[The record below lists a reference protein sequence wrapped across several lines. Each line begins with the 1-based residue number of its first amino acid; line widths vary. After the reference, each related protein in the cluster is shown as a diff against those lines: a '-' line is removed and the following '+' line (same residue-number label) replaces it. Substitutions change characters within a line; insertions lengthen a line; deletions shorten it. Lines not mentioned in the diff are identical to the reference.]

1 MPNEMS
7 AAGTVNPR
15 LISSGVRT
23 VARGNEPLRLDGG
36 ESLWV
41 VLSGRVDVFLTMS
54 TTGGGAGARQHL
66 FRIETGGSLFGWPAV
81 DGSKAT
87 FIAVGGPG
95 TELLELTRANVTASL
110 SPQDL
115 QQYVDSW
122 VRALSTSAAQGPTPV
137 STLLL
142 QAGTTVQLRAAE
154 VVAAPADVTW
164 IRAVTGTWKY
174 RNEAWHTPPDLARY
188 YPLAGSLWLTPDS
201 ACEMEVIATEALVAG
216 GNAFAALDAFNAWF
230 SAAVQARSTTLEA
243 DELRRLTQRVS
254 GDRRSLASGVAQ
266 LAAASSDVESVVP
279 AESQRGDDDLFEVC
293 RLVAEQSGIALTAPP
308 PSLAASSADA
318 KLTAIARASG
328 IPTRR
333 VRLVGAWWKGGN
345 AGALFG
351 FRSDSREPVALLPSK
366 QGYVEVSARGERRG
380 VDSATASSLD
390 STAITFYRPL
400 PARSVSFREL
410 LRFGLAGSR
419 RDLVTVGVLGLVI
432 SLIGLMVPVMTGV
445 LFDDVVP
452 AADRPQLL
460 QIAMA
465 LVVAAVVGGAF
476 RIAQGLAVLRVQTRM
491 DVILESALWDRL
503 LNLPVDFF
511 RQYTAGDLAVR
522 AGGIAAA
529 REMISLATVTALL
542 TGIFS
547 VTQLGLLF
555 YYDISLALLGAGL
568 AAVAVAATAATA
580 VTLLRRGR
588 EVAQFERTISGRV
601 FQFLSGISKL
611 RVAAAESRAFRL
623 WANLFSSQRTLTYGM
638 GTISNNLQV
647 FQAVFPIL
655 ASAALF
661 GWIIAGNADGLTTG
675 QFLAFNAAFMTFIA
689 MLPGILYAV
698 LAVQQ
703 AVPQLEGIRPIL
715 EAIPEVAESHAAPG
729 QLSGAIEVSHVSFR
743 YAQDRPL
750 VLHDV
755 SLQIR
760 AGEFVAFAGPSGS
773 GKSTIVRMLLGFE
786 RPETGTVYF
795 DGQDIASLDRR
806 AVRRQMG
813 VVLQDGQ
820 LITGDIFTN
829 IAGGNRITPD
839 QAMEAAAAA
848 GFSNDLAA
856 MPMGLWTVISEGG
869 GNLSGGQQQRLLI
882 ARAIV
887 TKPRIILFDE
897 ATSAL
902 DNPTQ
907 AIVSENLETLKATR
921 IVIAHRLSTIQHA
934 DTIYVID
941 AGRVVQRGSYDE
953 LRQAE
958 GLFRDLVQRQLA

>member
-1 MPNEMS
+1 MPNDS
-7 AAGTVNPR
+7 GTAAIVDPR
-15 LISSGVRT
+15 VLASGVRT
-23 VARGNEPLRLDGG
+23 VARGNDPLRLDGSR
-36 ESLWV
+36 SLWV
-41 VLSGRVDVFLTMS
+41 VLSGRVDVFLT
-54 TTGGGAGARQHL
+54 TDNGAGARQHL
-66 FRIETGGSLFGWPAV
+66 FRVESGHALFGWPAS
-81 DGSKAT
+81 GGAGNGAR

-95 TELLELTRANVTASL
+95 TELLELTHANATASL

-115 QQYVDSW
+115 QHYIDLW
-122 VRALSTSAAQGPTPV
+122 VLALSTSAVRGPTRA
-137 STLLL
+137 STRPL
-142 QAGTTVQLRAAE
+142 QPGSNIQLRPDE
-154 VVAAPADVTW
+154 VVAAFDETLW
-164 IRAVTGTWKY
+164 IRTMAGTWTY
-174 RNEAWHTPPDLARY
+174 GRAGSNTPPDLTHPC
-188 YPLAGSLWLTPDS
+188 PLAGALWLTADS
-201 ACEMEVIATEALVAG
+201 PCELEAIPTAALVAG
-216 GNAFAALDAFNAWF
+216 GDALAALDAFNAWF
-230 SAAVQARSTTLEA
+230 SGTMQAGSVAIEA
-243 DELRRLTQRVS
+243 DELQRLTQRIEA
-254 GDRRSLASGVAQ
+254 DRRSLASGVAQ
-266 LAAASSDVESVVP
+266 LAAAASDDVANARATAP
-279 AESQRGDDDLFEVC
+279 LAGDELLTLC
-293 RLVAEQSGIALTAPP
+293 RLVTERSGIVLTAPP
-308 PSLAASSADA
+308 PALTVLSIEEKLAA
-318 KLTAIARASG
+318 IATASG
-328 IPTRR
+328 VPMRR
-333 VRLVGAWWKGGN
+333 VRLVGAWWKGDC
-345 AGALFG
+345 GALLG
-351 FRSDSREPVALLPSK
+351 FRSDSKEPVALLQVK
-366 QGYVEVSARGERRG
+366 HGYVEFTAQGQQREIDR
-380 VDSATASSLD
+380 ATAGSLESS
-390 STAITFYRPL
+390 AITFYRPL
-400 PARSVSFREL
+400 PARAISFREL
-410 LRFGLAGSR
+410 LRFGVAGSG
-419 RDLVTVGVLGLVI
+419 RDLSVVAVLGLVI
-432 SLIGLMVPVMTGV
+432 SLVGLLVPVMTGV
-445 LFDDVVP
+445 LFDDVIP
-452 AADRPQLL
+452 AADRTQLM

-465 LVVAAVVGGAF
+465 LVVAALVGGAF

-491 DVILESALWDRL
+491 DVTLQSALWDRL

-555 YYDISLALLGAGL
+555 YYDVSLALLGTGL
-568 AAVAVAATAATA
+568 AAVAVTATAATA
-580 VTLLRRGR
+580 LALLRRGR
-588 EVAQFERTISGRV
+588 EVAQRERTISGRV

-611 RVAAAESRAFRL
+611 RVAAAESRAFRS

-638 GTISNNLQV
+638 GTVSNRLQV
-647 FQAVFPIL
+647 FQSIFPIL

-661 GWIIAGNADGLTTG
+661 AWIISGRADGLTTG

-698 LAVQQ
+698 IAVQQ

-743 YAQDRPL
+743 YAKDLPL

-760 AGEFVAFAGPSGS
+760 AGEFVAFVGPSGS

-795 DGQDIASLDRR
+795 DGQDIGGLDRR

-813 VVLQDGQ
+813 VVLQDGE
-820 LITGDIFTN
+820 LITGDILTN
-829 IAGGNRITPD
+829 IAGGHRITPD

-848 GFSNDLAA
+848 GFADDLAS
-856 MPMGLWTVISEGG
+856 MPMGLWTIISEGG

-907 AIVSENLETLKATR
+907 AIVSDNLETLKATR
-921 IVIAHRLSTIQHA
+921 IVVAHRLSTIRHA
-934 DTIYVID
+934 DTIYVVD
-941 AGRVVQRGSYDE
+941 AGRIVQRGNYEE
-953 LRQAE
+953 LVGQE
-958 GLFRDLVQRQLA
+958 GLFRTLVQRQLA